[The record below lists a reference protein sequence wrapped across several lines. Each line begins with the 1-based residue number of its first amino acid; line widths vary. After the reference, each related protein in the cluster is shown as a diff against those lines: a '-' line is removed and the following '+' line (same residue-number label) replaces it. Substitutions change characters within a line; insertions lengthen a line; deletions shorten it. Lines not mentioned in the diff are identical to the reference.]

1 MVSRL
6 IQGPLHDLFP
16 PPRRGARVLLRT
28 VPVTGQHRPRLGSLC
43 SGYGGLDMAVAAVF
57 DAELAYTAD
66 PDPAAAGVLA
76 HHHPGVPNLG
86 DITTA
91 NLAETAPRTE
101 IIAAGFPCQD
111 ISIAG
116 RGAGI
121 HGSRSIVFDTVAD
134 AVRDLRPHLL
144 VLENVAALRRRGLGH
159 VHDRLAA
166 CGMDTAWTS
175 LQAAHIGAPH
185 RRNRIFILAYRP
197 SPTAYRLLQHAA
209 AGAPADPTGTRRR
222 RARADEPHRQARER
236 ALGGTRRRG
245 QHPPAPEPHDVL
257 GAVAAAHPAR
267 LRRGQ
272 GLTEPARLGRRPDA
286 HLRHRPPHPA
296 PGRTA
301 RTVGAAVP
309 HGHDAARAHSRYP
322 WGRYQEAIWRWEHIT
337 GHQAP
342 DPSAPGKNGTPRL
355 SPAFVDWLMGHAGHV
370 TCVPGLTRNQQLRL
384 LGNGCVP
391 QQAEAALR
399 RLAASILDSR
409 GQR

>member
-1 MVSRL
+1 MTSR
-6 IQGPLHDLFP
+6 
-16 PPRRGARVLLRT
+16 
-28 VPVTGQHRPRLGSLC
+28 HRPRIGSLC

-66 PDPAAAGVLA
+66 PDPAAATVLA
-76 HHHPGVPNLG
+76 HHHPEIVNYG

-91 NLAETAPRTE
+91 NLSEAAPRTE

-175 LQAAHIGAPH
+175 LQAAHIGAAH

-197 SPTAYRLLQHAA
+197 TPTAYRLLRHAA
-209 AGAPADPTGTRRR
+209 AGAAPDTAGPRRR
-222 RARADEPHRQARER
+222 RTRPDEPHHQARER
-236 ALGGTRRRG
+236 TLGGTRRRSER
-245 QHPPAPEPHDVL
+245 PTAPGHLEEL
-257 GAVAAAHPAR
+257 GCGAAADSAR

-272 GLTEPARLGRRPDA
+272 GLTETARLGGRPDA
-286 HLRHRPPHPA
+286 HLRHRPTHPA
-296 PGRTA
+296 PGRPGRTLGTA
-301 RTVGAAVP
+301 EP
-309 HGHDAARAHSRYP
+309 HAHDGGGAHSDYS
-322 WGRYQEAIWRWEHIT
+322 WGRYREAIHRWEHIT

-355 SPAFVDWLMGHAGHV
+355 SPAFVDWLMGHPGHV
-370 TCVPGLTRNQQLRL
+370 TAVPGLTRNQQLRL

-399 RLAASILDSR
+399 HLAAHILHTR
-409 GQR
+409 KQR